1 MKTIKLPEKRISIV
15 FESNKIKYEK
25 LIKQDI
31 SNCDGFCYYN
41 SINKI
46 YVGVFNKKKSV
57 LCHELF
63 HCIDFL
69 NQHLS
74 EFDDSK
80 FSESNAYL
88 IGYLFQE
95 FERKL

>member
-1 MKTIKLPEKRISIV
+1 MKTIKLPEKIISII
-15 FESNKIKYEK
+15 FESNRIKYEK
-25 LIKQDI
+25 ISRQDT
-31 SNCDGFCYYN
+31 NGCDGLCYYD

-46 YVGVFNKKKSV
+46 YVGVFNKKKSI

-69 NQHLS
+69 NQHLL

-88 IGYLFQE
+88 ISYLFEQ
-95 FERKL
+95 FEREL